1 MEGKEKRQLVLVDVN
16 ICFLGSEALLLKL
29 QRLHFN
35 FGRMLLSYGVIWSRK
50 NRLNCNAL
58 FDSSACDVRSRRLWN
73 GASLW
78 TLGSY

>member
-35 FGRMLLSYGVIWSRK
+35 FGRMLLCLWSYMEQK
-50 NRLNCNAL
+50 K
-58 FDSSACDVRSRRLWN
+58 
-73 GASLW
+73 
-78 TLGSY
+78 